1 MSIARGSPHLS
12 PANAIAIHSRFGYDQ
27 PLDYA
32 ALCETGAVSRRNAHA
47 ICYAFKSRLP
57 DTVDDPSNTSA
68 PSLLLQL

>member
-1 MSIARGSPHLS
+1 MAT
-12 PANAIAIHSRFGYDQ
+12 HSRFGYDQ

-32 ALCETGAVSRRNAHA
+32 ALCETGVVSRRNAHA
-47 ICYAFKSRLP
+47 ICYIFKWRLP